1 VKRILY
7 PSSSI
12 HSYLTSLSIPSHK
25 LRILRRGVDTTLF
38 NPSKSSPTLRQSLLG
53 PYATGKELILLSVS
67 RLAPEKGF
75 DFLAIIASRLY
86 QLQFP
91 FRLHIVGGNSNP
103 AVVTSIRSL
112 FAHIPDGIVTFSGM
126 LKGEELAR
134 AYASADVFVHSSIT
148 ETFGLVV
155 LEAMASGLPV
165 VARDVGGPSDTV
177 REGKSGFLV
186 SELDVEGFVGK
197 VIGFSGNHEE
207 LRRMGV
213 CARMQAEKE
222 TWEAIG
228 WRVAA
233 EMGDVLRS
241 SSPDDGLPPVET
253 FLDKLNQHLQ
263 LYLALLI
270 ILLAWVFLILVSAV
284 LYIYQSAI
292 WGMTMVRWLVG
303 GGWNSELAESEVG
316 RGC

>member
-1 VKRILY
+1 MVI
-7 PSSSI
+7 
-12 HSYLTSLSIPSHK
+12 
-25 LRILRRGVDTTLF
+25 
-38 NPSKSSPTLRQSLLG
+38 
-53 PYATGKELILLSVS
+53 
-67 RLAPEKGF
+67 
-75 DFLAIIASRLY
+75 
-86 QLQFP
+86 
-91 FRLHIVGGNSNP
+91 
-103 AVVTSIRSL
+103 
-112 FAHIPDGIVTFSGM
+112 FSGT

-177 REGKSGFLV
+177 HDGKSGFLV
-186 SELDVEGFVGK
+186 SELDVEGFVEK
-197 VIGFSGNHEE
+197 VIGFSGKNEE
-207 LRRMGV
+207 MRRMGI
-213 CARMQAEKE
+213 CARMQAERE

-228 WRVAA
+228 SRVAA

-253 FLDKLNQHLQ
+253 FLDKLNQHLR

-292 WGMTMVRWLVG
+292 WGISMVRWLVCW
-303 GGWNSELAESEVG
+303 WNSEVAV
-316 RGC
+316 

>member
-1 VKRILY
+1 
-7 PSSSI
+7 
-12 HSYLTSLSIPSHK
+12 
-25 LRILRRGVDTTLF
+25 
-38 NPSKSSPTLRQSLLG
+38 
-53 PYATGKELILLSVS
+53 
-67 RLAPEKGF
+67 
-75 DFLAIIASRLY
+75 
-86 QLQFP
+86 
-91 FRLHIVGGNSNP
+91 
-103 AVVTSIRSL
+103 
-112 FAHIPDGIVTFSGM
+112 M

-177 REGKSGFLV
+177 HDGKSGFLV

-197 VIGFSGNHEE
+197 VIGFSGNNEE

-213 CARMQAEKE
+213 CARMQAERE

-292 WGMTMVRWLVG
+292 WGITMVRWLIG

-316 RGC
+316 SHGGC